1 MLRSFTCLILLVL
14 TAACSGGAPV
24 PASEPETPTP
34 QATRAH
40 SLTSED
46 VFEVQAW
53 VDKPAPERD
62 ERVTIYGSLIK
73 NGVYLGGMAMD
84 AVWPEEGQERGMP
97 NCRVQVIYQAGVC
110 VTDAANYPPGEFVP
124 VTVIFDY
131 KGNRYTG
138 ETGFTP
144 R

>member
-1 MLRSFTCLILLVL
+1 MLRSFICLILLAL
-14 TAACSGGAPV
+14 TAACSTERDVPV
-24 PASEPETPTP
+24 EQPKTPALE
-34 QATRAH
+34 ATRAP
-40 SLTSED
+40 SLISED